1 MPQAKRAASRRR
13 AESRAG
19 HCVRAALVLLLALA
33 CGPELY
39 DADGTVTEVR
49 PDLRQVVIDHEDI
62 PGLMPAMTMNFDV
75 ADPSLL
81 EGLAAGDRIHFRIAR
96 DGESYRIVRA
106 EKLGEAGAAGS
117 SGSAGAAGASGSAG
131 LSAVAGDA
139 EPAPPFELTDQDGAP
154 RSLASLRGKVVLL
167 DFVYANCPGPCP
179 ILTGT
184 HVRVQK
190 LLPEAAREK
199 VWLVSITLD
208 PARDTP
214 AALRTYGTARGADFS
229 HWSFL
234 TGPTATVEQVIA
246 SYGVGKLPGE
256 RGEIQHIVVTFLI
269 DAEGRI
275 AKRYFG
281 LEHHADDLVKDVTA
295 AAGL

>member
-1 MPQAKRAASRRR
+1 VR
-13 AESRAG
+13 
-19 HCVRAALVLLLALA
+19 HCVHAALILLLLAA
-33 CGPELY
+33 GCGAELY
-39 DADGTVTEVR
+39 EADGTVTEVR

-75 ADPSLL
+75 ADPALL
-81 EGLAAGDRIHFRIAR
+81 EGLAAGDRIHFRVAR

-106 EKLGEAGAAGS
+106 EKIGE
-117 SGSAGAAGASGSAG
+117 AGAAGASGSPGLAG
-131 LSAVAGDA
+131 VVESTEV
-139 EPAPPFELTDQDGAP
+139 APPFELVDQDGAP

-190 LLPEAAREK
+190 LLPEAARAK
-199 VWLVSITLD
+199 VWFVSITLD

-214 AALRTYGTARGADFS
+214 AALHTYGRGRGADFS
-229 HWSFL
+229 NWSFL
-234 TGPTATVEQVIA
+234 TGPRETVEQVIA
-246 SYGVGKLPGE
+246 SYGVGTLPGE

-275 AKRYFG
+275 VKRYFG
-281 LEHHADDLVKDVTA
+281 LEHHADDLAQDVTA
-295 AAGL
+295 AAAGL